1 MKRDL
6 RLLSNLS
13 SDEYE
18 IAEEDASIGI
28 FTTNRIL
35 LSQEPSFIIA
45 PRMLMS
51 PCEILYQLSTRDR
64 RN

>member
-6 RLLSNLS
+6 RLLSNLL
-13 SDEYE
+13 SDRYE
-18 IAEEDASIGI
+18 IAEDASIGI
-28 FTTNRIL
+28 FTINRIMF
-35 LSQEPSFIIA
+35 SQEPSFIVA

-51 PCEILYQLSTRDR
+51 PCEIPCQPSTHDR